1 MRFATSPRS
10 LVLAALAVGV
20 AAVLTVSFSVL
31 PARGRAQ
38 SAVAAC
44 GDVRA
49 PYTVVQIDTHPW
61 LDLELARTPQE
72 HELGLMY
79 RADLPPDSG
88 MLFVYTFESREAY
101 WMYHT
106 LLPLSIAFI
115 DRSGTIVDIKDMP
128 RLGNPDDVQEAG
140 RTVYPSAAPYWY
152 ALEVNQGWFVQHGVG
167 VGQQITFCL
176 GT

>member
-1 MRFATSPRS
+1 
-10 LVLAALAVGV
+10 VLAALAIGV
-20 AAVLTVSFSVL
+20 AAVLAVSFIVL

-44 GDVRA
+44 GDVSA
-49 PYTVVQIDTHPW
+49 PYAEVQIDTFPRI
-61 LDLELARTPQE
+61 DLQLARTPQE

-79 RADLPPDSG
+79 REYLPPDSG
-88 MLFVYTFESREAY
+88 MLFIYTFESHEAY

-115 DRSGTIVDIKDMP
+115 DRSGSIVDIKDMP
-128 RLGNPDDVQEAG
+128 RLSNPDDVQEAG

-167 VGQQITFCL
+167 VGQQMTFCL
-176 GT
+176 GA